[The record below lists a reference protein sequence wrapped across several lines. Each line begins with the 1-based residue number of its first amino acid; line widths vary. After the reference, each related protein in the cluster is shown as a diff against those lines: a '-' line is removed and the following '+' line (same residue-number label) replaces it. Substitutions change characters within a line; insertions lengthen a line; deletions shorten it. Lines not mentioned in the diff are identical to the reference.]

1 MLAARYQLKK
11 YINIMTTQELQ
22 ISRNGQY
29 FVSGD
34 VTFTAAQQ
42 VAYLVVNSAAVFAN
56 LTDQADV
63 DLIAQSNISGA
74 SLSAGIIIA
83 PKGGSFIKRVN
94 MTSGSVIA
102 VFA

>member
-1 MLAARYQLKK
+1 
-11 YINIMTTQELQ
+11 MTTQELQ

-34 VTFTAAQQ
+34 VTFTAAQK

-56 LTDQADV
+56 LTDQAEV
-63 DLIAQSNISGA
+63 NIITQSNIAGA
-74 SLSAGIIIA
+74 TLSAGIIIA
-83 PKGGSFIKRVN
+83 PKGGSFFKRVN
-94 MTSGSVIA
+94 MTSGSVVA

>member
-1 MLAARYQLKK
+1 MLDARYQQYK

-29 FVSGD
+29 YVSGD

-56 LTDQADV
+56 LTDQAEV
-63 DLIAQSNISGA
+63 NIITQSNIAGA
-74 SLSAGIIIA
+74 TLSAGIIIA
-83 PKGGSFIKRVN
+83 PKGGSFFKRVN
-94 MTSGSVIA
+94 MTSGSVVA

>member
-1 MLAARYQLKK
+1 MLDARYQQYK

-29 FVSGD
+29 YVSGD
-34 VTFTAAQQ
+34 VTFTAAQK

-56 LTDQADV
+56 LTDQAEV
-63 DLIAQSNISGA
+63 NIITQSNITGA
-74 SLSAGIIIA
+74 TLSAGIIIA
-83 PKGGSFIKRVN
+83 PKGGSFFKRVN
-94 MTSGSVIA
+94 MTSGSVVA

>member
-1 MLAARYQLKK
+1 
-11 YINIMTTQELQ
+11 MTTLELQ

-29 FVSGD
+29 YVSGD
-34 VTFTAAQQ
+34 VTFTDAQQ
-42 VAYLVVNSAAVFAN
+42 VAYLVVNEAAVFAN

-63 DLIAQSNISGA
+63 NIITQSNISGA
-74 SLSAGIIIA
+74 TLSAGIIIA
-83 PKGGSFIKRVN
+83 PKGGSFFKRVN

>member
-29 FVSGD
+29 YVSGD
-34 VTFTAAQQ
+34 VTFTAAQK

-56 LTDQADV
+56 LTDQAEV
-63 DLIAQSNISGA
+63 NIITQSNIAGA
-74 SLSAGIIIA
+74 TLSAGIIIA
-83 PKGGSFIKRVN
+83 PKGGSFFKRVN
-94 MTSGSVIA
+94 MTSGSVVA

>member
-1 MLAARYQLKK
+1 
-11 YINIMTTQELQ
+11 MTTQELQ

-29 FVSGD
+29 YVSGD
-34 VTFTAAQQ
+34 VTFTASQQ
-42 VAYLVVNSAAVFAN
+42 VAYLVVNEAAVFAN

-63 DLIAQSNISGA
+63 NIITQSNISGA
-74 SLSAGIIIA
+74 TLSAGIIIA
-83 PKGGSFIKRVN
+83 PKGGSFLKRVN

>member
-1 MLAARYQLKK
+1 
-11 YINIMTTQELQ
+11 MTTQELQ

-29 FVSGD
+29 YVSGD
-34 VTFTAAQQ
+34 VTFTAAQK
-42 VAYLVVNSAAVFAN
+42 VAYLVVNSAAVFSN

-63 DLIAQSNISGA
+63 NIITQSNISGA

>member
-1 MLAARYQLKK
+1 
-11 YINIMTTQELQ
+11 MTTQELQ

-29 FVSGD
+29 YVSGD

-42 VAYLVVNSAAVFAN
+42 VAYLVVNEAAVFAN

-63 DLIAQSNISGA
+63 NIITQSNISGA
-74 SLSAGIIIA
+74 TLSVGIIIS

>member
-1 MLAARYQLKK
+1 
-11 YINIMTTQELQ
+11 MTTLELQ

-29 FVSGD
+29 YVSGD

-42 VAYLVVNSAAVFAN
+42 VAYLVVNEAAVFAN

-63 DLIAQSNISGA
+63 NIITQSNISGA
-74 SLSAGIIIA
+74 TLSVGIIIS

>member
-1 MLAARYQLKK
+1 
-11 YINIMTTQELQ
+11 MTTQELQ

-29 FVSGD
+29 YVSGD

-42 VAYLVVNSAAVFAN
+42 VAYLVVNEAAVFAN

-74 SLSAGIIIA
+74 SLSAGVLSLQKA
-83 PKGGSFIKRVN
+83 ALLLKE
-94 MTSGSVIA
+94 
-102 VFA
+102 

>member
-1 MLAARYQLKK
+1 
-11 YINIMTTQELQ
+11 MTTQELQ

-34 VTFTAAQQ
+34 VTFTAAQK

-56 LTDQADV
+56 LTDQAEV
-63 DLIAQSNISGA
+63 NIITQSNITGA
-74 SLSAGIIIA
+74 TLSAGIIIA
-83 PKGGSFIKRVN
+83 PKGGSFFKRVN
-94 MTSGSVIA
+94 MTSGSVVA

>member
-1 MLAARYQLKK
+1 
-11 YINIMTTQELQ
+11 MTTQELQ

-29 FVSGD
+29 YVSGD

-56 LTDQADV
+56 LTDQAEV
-63 DLIAQSNISGA
+63 NIITQSNIAGA
-74 SLSAGIIIA
+74 TLSAGIIIA
-83 PKGGSFIKRVN
+83 PKGGSFFKRVN
-94 MTSGSVIA
+94 MTSGSVVA

>member
-1 MLAARYQLKK
+1 
-11 YINIMTTQELQ
+11 MTTQELQ

-29 FVSGD
+29 YVSGD

-42 VAYLVVNSAAVFAN
+42 VAYLVVNEAAVFAN

-63 DLIAQSNISGA
+63 NIITQSNIA
-74 SLSAGIIIA
+74 AKSLSAGIIIA
-83 PKGGSFIKRVN
+83 PKGGSFFKRVN

-102 VFA
+102 IFA

>member
-1 MLAARYQLKK
+1 MLDARYQQYK

-29 FVSGD
+29 YVSGD

-63 DLIAQSNISGA
+63 DIIAQSNISGA
-74 SLSAGIIIA
+74 TLATGIIIA
-83 PKGGSFIKRVN
+83 PKGGSFFKRVN
-94 MTSGSVIA
+94 MTSGSVLAI
-102 VFA
+102 FA